1 MPKVAHAEVEIRVLR
16 TDDFPSIMEIDTLVR
31 SRPRPEYYERKMR
44 TLMDGSGGIVS
55 SLAAEVDG
63 KVVGFLMGQVFDGEF
78 GIPGTAALIDTVGV
92 NPELQRSGIA
102 RLLFEEFCTNMKA
115 IGVTRIRTLVDWNA
129 WDLIT
134 FFDSLGFEPV
144 PVLNLELEL

>member
-16 TDDFPSIMEIDTLVR
+16 TDDFPSIMEIDTQVR
-31 SRPRPEYYERKMR
+31 GRPRPEYYERKMR

-78 GIPGTAALIDTVGV
+78 GIPETAALIDTVGV

-134 FFDSLGFEPV
+134 FFDSMGFEPL